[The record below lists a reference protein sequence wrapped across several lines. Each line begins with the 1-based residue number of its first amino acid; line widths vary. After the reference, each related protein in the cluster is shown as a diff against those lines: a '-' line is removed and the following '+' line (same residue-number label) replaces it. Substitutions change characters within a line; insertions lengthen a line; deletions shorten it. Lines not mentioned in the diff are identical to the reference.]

1 MDDKFSLILFNL
13 KKEEIDNVNKLDS
26 VKTFDGCVHHFDENH
41 IFMSDGKLLK
51 WSKKNNISAVVLR
64 PDKHVYGCCDNKH
77 VESKVDKLINK
88 LHNELI

>member
-1 MDDKFSLILFNL
+1 
-13 KKEEIDNVNKLDS
+13 
-26 VKTFDGCVHHFDENH
+26 
-41 IFMSDGKLLK
+41 MSDGKLLK

-77 VESKVDKLINK
+77 IESKVDKLINK